1 MVVFGWIINALMR
14 SLCSVAMHVDVTSIA
29 SVVTKAQQCVLCI
42 LRYIRRCQQYE
53 THLDPHA
60 TIFLSDFSQIWSFH
74 VDFCTALLPF
84 PFPFPNINFTKIR
97 PAGAAL
103 THSSKQT

>member
-1 MVVFGWIINALMR
+1 MVVFGWIINVLMR
-14 SLCSVAMHVDVTSIA
+14 SPCSVAIHVAVISIA

-42 LRYIRRCQQYE
+42 LRYIRHCQRYE
-53 THLDPHA
+53 THLDHA

-74 VDFCTALLPF
+74 IDFCTVLLPF
-84 PFPFPNINFTKIR
+84 PFPKINLMKIR

-103 THSSKQT
+103 THAGK